1 MLHFMDKIAII
12 APQNAPDYTKI
23 IVDSLIKCC
32 FEVNVFTWN
41 NFESNNVFIDYSTVI
56 LADAGN
62 CPAFMA
68 TIVDEFLAGG
78 GNIITLGGPPFAN
91 EFYNINNKEI
101 DIDGIKSMMMQNVF
115 EKETLLEFDHN
126 ADLTKFRKDT
136 FNPDSKKY
144 SGNAALSIVKDGCV
158 STHCL
163 QYYTNDFVINESFE
177 HDITIKQGHNVI
189 GFYAKALQN
198 TKTITILLI
207 QKNGDTFKTRITPAT
222 SFEYFLLSKKDFIYS
237 GNRSGNK
244 TSPKY
249 VDFSEVSSMQFGLA
263 LSHAYSVAG
272 EHGFFID
279 ELATACVAVLNDNKT
294 VIDGLCPEYKFYP
307 VTNGVTMKSYHNQA
321 FISHFEGMPPAD
333 LFSFSPRP
341 QSTGID
347 KQRRFR
353 FVPLIEVYD
362 EKELRCGYAAY
373 MLLNFCCGERKAK
386 NNKSTVIAFTTNDN
400 EFYKNGGAT
409 AVCEAIKSLHQPAF
423 LIEGGSNEYIYF
435 ENELRVILGAVIM
448 VRDKKRAQSVQV
460 KFEYRNTTLIY
471 DLDELSILPND
482 DQLDLRLIAFEDAP
496 AECRICVSLLQ
507 DGLICDTLS
516 HDILIHKNR
525 IAEEQKFASII
536 ENEVVIDGNP
546 TRFFGVNY
554 MPTSNIGLETGEE
567 FEHYVAGFAYDPDI
581 IETDLK
587 RIRDVGLNAV
597 SIFMHYNPSI
607 QSYNILHLVELCERN
622 GLFVDLSIR
631 PNANPFAFNRKEVLE
646 MITKY
651 RFKDNDN
658 IVSFDIA
665 WERYVGTYEECYG
678 NFKGRKSFDEA
689 WRKFIVNRYG
699 SIEIAQS
706 MWGIKVPRNEAGEII
721 GVSDDMLREDGA
733 HNAMVAAFRNF
744 IDNTVAYHHIKAVEY
759 IKSID
764 PNHLISARTGDASTI
779 PLVDPG
785 IYGYD
790 YKSLSSSLDFMS
802 PESYALTDNYSN
814 MRQGVF
820 TNVYARYANPN
831 NVTQWKEFGKSIWTG
846 TNFSDNK
853 ISEEFQAEYYRRFF
867 QMLLTGHTSG
877 LYAWWWA
884 GGYRVGE
891 ISDFGI
897 IAPDGSDRPVTTVFR
912 EYADKFLNAPLLKK
926 PQKQLF
932 IDRDSHAD
940 GLKSVY
946 LSIEQ
951 ELFGALEGGVSVEL
965 VDGGS
970 GMSSVDVS
978 LTEVGNLPENGCNP
992 KFLDAVITDISVE
1005 IENKPKLSVCNYDSF
1020 TAADGER
1027 IAVVVTVINT
1037 QKTRWVCGN
1046 GFGSVC
1052 LRTLAGTDYQCFSKQ
1067 SVDIGYLEQA
1077 TYKLYVEAKKGTT
1090 LSFALEAKDR
1100 TYFGERILL
1109 TIND

>member
-1 MLHFMDKIAII
+1 MDKIAII
-12 APQNAPDYTKI
+12 VPQNAPAYAK
-23 IVDSLIKCC
+23 VVEDSLLKRS

-41 NFESNNVFIDYSTVI
+41 NFESNNVFEDYSTVI

-68 TIVDEFLAGG
+68 TNVDEFLSSG
-78 GNIITLGGPPFAN
+78 GNIVTLGGPPFAN

-115 EKETLLEFDHN
+115 EKETLLAFDSHSSL
-126 ADLTKFRKDT
+126 AGFRKDT

-144 SGNAALSIVKDGCV
+144 DGNATLSIVKGGCV
-158 STHCL
+158 SAHCL
-163 QYYTNDFVINESFE
+163 RYFTDDFVINESFE
-177 HDITIKQGHNVI
+177 HSITIKEGHNVI

-198 TKTITILLI
+198 TKTITMVLI
-207 QKNGDTFKTRITPAT
+207 QKNGDIYKTRVTPTT
-222 SFEYFLLSKKDFIYS
+222 SYEYFLLSKRDFIFS
-237 GNRSGNK
+237 GNRSGN
-244 TSPKY
+244 SRSSQY
-249 VDFSEVSSMQFGLA
+249 VDFSQVSFIQFGLA

-272 EHGFFID
+272 EHAFFID
-279 ELATACVAVLNDNKT
+279 ELSTACVAVLNDNTT

-307 VTNGVTMKSYHNQA
+307 VTNCVTMKSYCNQA
-321 FISHFEGMPPAD
+321 FVSPCEWTPPSD

-353 FVPLIEVYD
+353 FVPLIEAYD

-373 MLLNFCCGERKAK
+373 MLLNFCCGERKSK
-386 NNKSTVIAFTTNDN
+386 NNKSTIIAFTTNDN
-400 EFYKNGGAT
+400 IFYQNGGAN
-409 AVCEAIKSLHQPAF
+409 AVCEAIASLYQPAI
-423 LIEGGSNEYIYF
+423 LLEGGSNEYVYF
-435 ENELRVILGAVIM
+435 EDEKRAILGAVVL
-448 VRDKKRAQSVQV
+448 VRDSAQIQV
-460 KFEYRNTTLIY
+460 KFEYRNTTFLY
-471 DLDELSILPND
+471 DLDELCIVPND
-482 DQLDLRLIAFEDAP
+482 DGLDLRLIAFEDTP
-496 AECRICVSLLQ
+496 CESRVCVSLLRN
-507 DGLICDTLS
+507 DVVCDTLS
-516 HDILIHKNR
+516 HDILIHVDKPQ
-525 IAEEQKFASII
+525 EERKFASIN
-536 ENEVVIDGNP
+536 ENEVIIDGKP

-581 IETDLK
+581 IGTDLK

-597 SIFMHYNPSI
+597 SLFMHYNPSI
-607 QSYNILHLVELCERN
+607 QSYNILHLVELCQRN
-622 GLFVDLSIR
+622 GLYVDLSIR
-631 PNANPFAFNRKEVLE
+631 PNANPFSFNRKEISE

-651 RFKDNDN
+651 RFENNDN
-658 IVSFDIA
+658 IVAYDIA
-665 WERYVGTYEECYG
+665 WERYVGTYDVCYG
-678 NFKGRKSFDEA
+678 NFNGRKSFDKA
-689 WRKFIVNRYG
+689 WREYILNRYG
-699 SIEIAQS
+699 SVEIAQA
-706 MWGIKVPRNEAGEII
+706 MWGVDIPQNKDGEII

-759 IKSID
+759 IKSLD

-790 YKSLSSSLDFMS
+790 YKSLSSALDFMS

-846 TNFSDNK
+846 SNFIDNG
-853 ISEEFQAEYYRRFF
+853 ISEGFQAEYYRRFF

-897 IAPDGSDRPVTTVFR
+897 IGPDGSDRPVTTVFR

-926 PQKQLF
+926 SQKQFF
-932 IDRDSHAD
+932 IDRDTHAD

-970 GMSSVDVS
+970 GFSSVDVP

-992 KFLDAVITDISVE
+992 KFLDAVITDIIVE
-1005 IENKPKLSVCNYDSF
+1005 IENKLKLSVRNNDGF
-1020 TAADGER
+1020 PVVDGER
-1027 IAVVVTVINT
+1027 MTISVTVINT
-1037 QKTRWVCGN
+1037 QSTRWIGGN
-1046 GFGSVC
+1046 AFGSVC
-1052 LRTLAGTDYQCFSKQ
+1052 LRTLADTDYQCFCKQ
-1067 SVDIGYLEQA
+1067 SVDIGYLGHA
-1077 TYKLYVEAKKGTT
+1077 TYTLNIEAKKGTT

-1100 TYFGERILL
+1100 TYFGERIHLKLL
-1109 TIND
+1109 